1 MVAINPCLIS
11 LANWRNTVTEEADAL
26 MHAGVVK
33 VPRWQSPTPFAAR
46 TCATAFDRQVC
57 RASPC
62 TGQEGCSYMHMLRQ
76 RPREGAPCHR
86 SRLPLPPTAGA
97 SSH

>member
-33 VPRWQSPTPFAAR
+33 VPRWKKSPTPF
-46 TCATAFDRQVC
+46 
-57 RASPC
+57 SP
-62 TGQEGCSYMHMLRQ
+62 H
-76 RPREGAPCHR
+76 AHAHR
-86 SRLPLPPTAGA
+86 V
-97 SSH
+97 

>member
-46 TCATAFDRQVC
+46 TCAPRLIARCAEQ
-57 RASPC
+57 AHAP
-62 TGQEGCSYMHMLRQ
+62 GGMLLH
-76 RPREGAPCHR
+76 AH
-86 SRLPLPPTAGA
+86 A
-97 SSH
+97 SSATP